1 MKRLCERHHLTP
13 LGKFLEIADRVDARL
28 LHPLARRVHQA
39 VELSQ
44 ILKLG
49 LTKAST
55 KSGLLGWYRS
65 VAKPSINSAAMK
77 AWGTFFSYSICALA
91 LASNA
96 TPSSMAERLSVAL
109 GFFAI

>member
-1 MKRLCERHHLTP
+1 
-13 LGKFLEIADRVDARL
+13 
-28 LHPLARRVHQA
+28 
-39 VELSQ
+39 
-44 ILKLG
+44 
-49 LTKAST
+49 
-55 KSGLLGWYRS
+55 
-65 VAKPSINSAAMK
+65 MK